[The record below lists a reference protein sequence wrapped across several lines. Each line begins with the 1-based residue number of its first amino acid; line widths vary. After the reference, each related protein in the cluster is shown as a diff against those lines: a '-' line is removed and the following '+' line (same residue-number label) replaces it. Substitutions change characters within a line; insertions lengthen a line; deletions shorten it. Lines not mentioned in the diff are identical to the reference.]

1 MGAKLIKMFC
11 CLFFAASSRC
21 YVMSKSIKIIEKL
34 SIRLECKAVLFW
46 PISKQMQHK
55 YSGKKYMLRGFNR
68 FYKKCTYTYTYNK
81 QTKDAVYLF
90 IRSDWCYVILK
101 HIYCFYLIFFSLF
114 ILRFNYGHF
123 GNQIK
128 QKKQKYTCG
137 LFIKCLE
144 WQKQT

>member
-1 MGAKLIKMFC
+1 
-11 CLFFAASSRC
+11 
-21 YVMSKSIKIIEKL
+21 MSKSIKIIEKL

-90 IRSDWCYVILK
+90 IRSDWCYAILK
-101 HIYCFYLIFFSLF
+101 HIFILFLSYIFFF
-114 ILRFNYGHF
+114 IHF
-123 GNQIK
+123 AI
-128 QKKQKYTCG
+128 
-137 LFIKCLE
+137 
-144 WQKQT
+144 